1 MGNSLYGRGQ
11 SSHRKQSC
19 HYLQI
24 KSSRMSIKVVISCMA
39 LLAFAVMIIFPGALA
54 PHDPNAVDL
63 DNRLAKPGVDHPF
76 GTDHHG
82 RDILSRVIYG
92 AQTSLV
98 TALSVVA
105 VGAILGTFIGLVA
118 GFFGGVIDQ
127 TIMRIVDL
135 FLAFPGTI
143 LSIALVGL
151 FGASL
156 FNIVIALSVMWW
168 VSYAR
173 IIRGSVL
180 QVKEKDFIK
189 GARLMGGNS
198 YYIIRQHVLPNVLSP
213 VFALATLDVG
223 SAILH
228 ITGLSFLGLGAQ
240 PPTPE
245 WGAMIQ
251 GSIAFMETA
260 PQTMIFPGLCIII
273 TVLSFNCLG
282 NWLKERIDPMRAEKT
297 DFQ

>member
-1 MGNSLYGRGQ
+1 MDNSLYGKGQ
-11 SSHRKQSC
+11 GSH
-19 HYLQI
+19 HLQI
-24 KSSRMSIKVVISCMA
+24 KFPSMSTKVIISCMA
-39 LLAFAVMIIFPGALA
+39 LLTFAIMIIFPSSVA
-54 PHDPNAVDL
+54 PYDPNSVDL
-63 DNRLAKPGVDHPF
+63 NNRLAKPDMEHPF

-98 TALSVVA
+98 TAISVVA
-105 VGAILGTFIGLVA
+105 VGVVLGTFIGLAA
-118 GFFGGVIDQ
+118 GFFGGTVDQ
-127 TIMRIVDL
+127 TIMRIVDI

-156 FNIVIALSVMWW
+156 FNIVLALSVMWW

-180 QVKEKDFIK
+180 QVKEKDFVK

-198 YYIIRQHVLPNVLSP
+198 YYIIRRHVLPNVLSP
-213 VFALATLDVG
+213 IFALATLDVG

-282 NWLKERIDPMRAEKT
+282 NWLKERIDPARIEKT

>member
-1 MGNSLYGRGQ
+1 MDDNGYKEHPDKSR
-11 SSHRKQSC
+11 
-19 HYLQI
+19 LQLLLPD
-24 KSSRMSIKVVISCMA
+24 MSISAIVSCVFLLLFTVMA
-39 LLAFAVMIIFPGALA
+39 IFPAAIA
-54 PHDPNAVDL
+54 PYDPNAVNL
-63 DNRLAKPGVDHPF
+63 DNRLASPGLEHPF

-92 AQTSLV
+92 AQASLF
-98 TALSVVA
+98 TAISVVTIG
-105 VGAILGTFIGLVA
+105 VVIGTLFGIVA
-118 GFFGGVIDQ
+118 GFYGGIADQ
-127 TIMRIVDL
+127 IIMRVVDL

-143 LSIALVGL
+143 LAIALVGVL
-151 FGASL
+151 GASL
-156 FNIVIALSVMWW
+156 FNIVLALSVVWW

-173 IIRGSVL
+173 IVRGSVL
-180 QVKEKDFIK
+180 QVKEKDFVS

-198 YYIIRQHVLPNVLSP
+198 FYIMRRHVLPNVLSP
-213 VFALATLDVG
+213 IFALATLDVG

-228 ITGLSFLGLGAQ
+228 ITGLSFLGLGAP

-260 PQTMIFPGLCIII
+260 PQTMIFPGLCIIF

-282 NWLKERIDPMRAEKT
+282 DWLKDRLDPGRMTGGNPE
-297 DFQ
+297 

>member
-1 MGNSLYGRGQ
+1 MSNSLYGRGQ
-11 SSHRKQSC
+11 NGHF
-19 HYLQI
+19 LQL
-24 KSSRMSIKVVISCMA
+24 KSPGMSVRMGISCMA
-39 LLAFAVMIIFPGALA
+39 LLTFAIMVIFPGAVA

-63 DNRLAKPGVDHPF
+63 DNRLAKPSMEHPF

-98 TALSVVA
+98 TALSVVTIG
-105 VGAILGTFIGLVA
+105 VVLGTFIGLVA
-118 GFFGGVIDQ
+118 GFFGGRVDQ
-127 TIMRIVDL
+127 IIMRIVDL

-156 FNIVIALSVMWW
+156 FNIVLALSVTWW
-168 VSYAR
+168 ISYAR

-180 QVKEKDFIK
+180 QIKEKDFVK

-198 YYIIRQHVLPNVLSP
+198 YYIIRRHILPNVLSP
-213 VFALATLDVG
+213 IFALATLDVG

-282 NWLKERIDPMRAEKT
+282 DWLKERIDPVRMEKL

>member
-1 MGNSLYGRGQ
+1 MDNGFYGKGQ
-11 SSHRKQSC
+11 RNHP
-19 HYLQI
+19 LQL
-24 KSSRMSIKVVISCMA
+24 KSPGMNIRMSISCMV
-39 LLAFAVMIIFPGALA
+39 LLAFAIMAIFPGAVA

-63 DNRLAKPGVDHPF
+63 DNRLVKPGMEHPF

-92 AQTSLV
+92 AQTSLA

-105 VGAILGTFIGLVA
+105 IGVVLGTFIGLLA
-118 GFFGGVIDQ
+118 GFFGGIVDQ

-151 FGASL
+151 IGASL
-156 FNIVIALSVMWW
+156 FSIVLALSVMWW

-180 QVKEKDFIK
+180 QVKEKDFVK
-189 GARLMGGNS
+189 GSRLMGGNS
-198 YYIIRQHVLPNVLSP
+198 YYIIRRHVLPNVLSP
-213 VFALATLDVG
+213 IFALATLDVG

-245 WGAMIQ
+245 WGSMIQ

-273 TVLSFNCLG
+273 IVLSFNCLG
-282 NWLKERIDPMRAEKT
+282 DWLKERIDPMRMEKN